1 MNLRQKYKRAKQRI
15 EMLEKTIVK
24 PKEVYISTTYDIVPL
39 MARYTITRYDRLVFT
54 VENQDKNVTDC
65 LLEEVR
71 KYVEIT
77 RESEPYFDGAETII
91 ARLNIAIPRR

>member
-15 EMLEKTIVK
+15 EMMEKTIVK
-24 PKEVYISTTYDIVPL
+24 PEKVYISTTYDIIPL
-39 MARYTITRYDRLVFT
+39 MANHMFTRYDRLVFT
-54 VENQDKNVTDC
+54 DEYENEIVTDY
-65 LLEEVR
+65 LLEEVK

>member
-39 MARYTITRYDRLVFT
+39 IARYTITRYDRLVFM
-54 VENQDKNVTDC
+54 VENQDENVTDC

-77 RESEPYFDGAETII
+77 RESEPYFVGAETNI